1 MSLNNTPS
9 ANRLHVALFGRRN
22 SGKSSLINALTGQD
36 TALVSDIPG
45 TTTDTVSKAMEIQ
58 GIGPCLFIDTPGFD
72 DEGEL
77 GEMRIIRT
85 LKAIEQTDIAL
96 LLCEDEAH
104 EEEKK
109 WMKQLEEKNIPVIL
123 LLNKADIRKDIA
135 STLLRIEKDCG
146 QKPLVISAKER
157 TGIKKIHQ
165 AILEKLPADFGQQ
178 TITGNLVK
186 EGDLVLLV
194 MPQDIQAPKGRLI
207 LPQVQTMR
215 ELLDKKCLVMSC
227 TTDQIA
233 STLQALSRPPKLIIT
248 DSQVFHTVYEQK
260 PADSLLTSF
269 SVLMAGYKGDI
280 HYYIEDLPHFIVP
293 WHYHPAIEIMYITR
307 GIGTRFV
314 GDCIEQYE
322 EGDVCMIGPN
332 LPHEWRNDDAYFDK
346 ESGLRAT
353 CICLFFKR
361 EIFDPNF
368 IRLPEMN
375 NIRDLIERS
384 RRGLKFTGNSKLEI
398 TRFIRSSVN
407 DVGVRKVTNLLTL
420 LELMATSTE
429 YELLASV
436 GFTNSVNSEDFERFN
451 KVYKFLVK
459 NFATSIRLEEVSTL
473 VGLTPTAF
481 CRYFKE
487 RTKKTFVEY
496 LNEMRIGYSKKLLLE
511 NKMKI
516 STISGEVGFPNLSN
530 FISQFKKVT
539 GMSPSQ
545 FQKQFGVK
553 AKQAI

>member
-1 MSLNNTPS
+1 M
-9 ANRLHVALFGRRN
+9 
-22 SGKSSLINALTGQD
+22 
-36 TALVSDIPG
+36 
-45 TTTDTVSKAMEIQ
+45 
-58 GIGPCLFIDTPGFD
+58 
-72 DEGEL
+72 
-77 GEMRIIRT
+77 
-85 LKAIEQTDIAL
+85 
-96 LLCEDEAH
+96 
-104 EEEKK
+104 
-109 WMKQLEEKNIPVIL
+109 
-123 LLNKADIRKDIA
+123 
-135 STLLRIEKDCG
+135 
-146 QKPLVISAKER
+146 KPLY
-157 TGIKKIHQ
+157 Q
-165 AILEKLPADFGQQ
+165 DLPFP
-178 TITGNLVK
+178 I
-186 EGDLVLLV
+186 
-194 MPQDIQAPKGRLI
+194 
-207 LPQVQTMR
+207 
-215 ELLDKKCLVMSC
+215 
-227 TTDQIA
+227 
-233 STLQALSRPPKLIIT
+233 
-248 DSQVFHTVYEQK
+248 DSH
-260 PADSLLTSF
+260 
-269 SVLMAGYKGDI
+269 I

-384 RRGLKFTGNSKLEI
+384 RRGLKFTGKSKLEI

-487 RTKKTFVEY
+487 RTKKTFVKY

>member
-1 MSLNNTPS
+1 M
-9 ANRLHVALFGRRN
+9 
-22 SGKSSLINALTGQD
+22 
-36 TALVSDIPG
+36 
-45 TTTDTVSKAMEIQ
+45 
-58 GIGPCLFIDTPGFD
+58 
-72 DEGEL
+72 
-77 GEMRIIRT
+77 
-85 LKAIEQTDIAL
+85 
-96 LLCEDEAH
+96 
-104 EEEKK
+104 
-109 WMKQLEEKNIPVIL
+109 
-123 LLNKADIRKDIA
+123 
-135 STLLRIEKDCG
+135 
-146 QKPLVISAKER
+146 KPLY
-157 TGIKKIHQ
+157 Q
-165 AILEKLPADFGQQ
+165 DLPFP
-178 TITGNLVK
+178 I
-186 EGDLVLLV
+186 
-194 MPQDIQAPKGRLI
+194 
-207 LPQVQTMR
+207 
-215 ELLDKKCLVMSC
+215 
-227 TTDQIA
+227 
-233 STLQALSRPPKLIIT
+233 
-248 DSQVFHTVYEQK
+248 DSH
-260 PADSLLTSF
+260 
-269 SVLMAGYKGDI
+269 I

-314 GDCIEQYE
+314 GDYIEQYE

-384 RRGLKFTGNSKLEI
+384 RRGLKFTGKSKLEI

-420 LELMATSTE
+420 LELMATSTA

>member
-1 MSLNNTPS
+1 M
-9 ANRLHVALFGRRN
+9 
-22 SGKSSLINALTGQD
+22 
-36 TALVSDIPG
+36 
-45 TTTDTVSKAMEIQ
+45 
-58 GIGPCLFIDTPGFD
+58 
-72 DEGEL
+72 
-77 GEMRIIRT
+77 
-85 LKAIEQTDIAL
+85 
-96 LLCEDEAH
+96 
-104 EEEKK
+104 
-109 WMKQLEEKNIPVIL
+109 
-123 LLNKADIRKDIA
+123 
-135 STLLRIEKDCG
+135 
-146 QKPLVISAKER
+146 KPLY
-157 TGIKKIHQ
+157 Q
-165 AILEKLPADFGQQ
+165 DLPFP
-178 TITGNLVK
+178 I
-186 EGDLVLLV
+186 
-194 MPQDIQAPKGRLI
+194 
-207 LPQVQTMR
+207 
-215 ELLDKKCLVMSC
+215 
-227 TTDQIA
+227 
-233 STLQALSRPPKLIIT
+233 
-248 DSQVFHTVYEQK
+248 DSH
-260 PADSLLTSF
+260 
-269 SVLMAGYKGDI
+269 I

-384 RRGLKFTGNSKLEI
+384 RRGLKFTGKSKLEI

-516 STISGEVGFPNLSN
+516 STISGEVGFRDVSN

>member
-1 MSLNNTPS
+1 M
-9 ANRLHVALFGRRN
+9 
-22 SGKSSLINALTGQD
+22 
-36 TALVSDIPG
+36 
-45 TTTDTVSKAMEIQ
+45 
-58 GIGPCLFIDTPGFD
+58 
-72 DEGEL
+72 
-77 GEMRIIRT
+77 
-85 LKAIEQTDIAL
+85 
-96 LLCEDEAH
+96 
-104 EEEKK
+104 
-109 WMKQLEEKNIPVIL
+109 
-123 LLNKADIRKDIA
+123 
-135 STLLRIEKDCG
+135 
-146 QKPLVISAKER
+146 KPLY
-157 TGIKKIHQ
+157 Q
-165 AILEKLPADFGQQ
+165 DLPFPIG
-178 TITGNLVK
+178 
-186 EGDLVLLV
+186 
-194 MPQDIQAPKGRLI
+194 
-207 LPQVQTMR
+207 
-215 ELLDKKCLVMSC
+215 S
-227 TTDQIA
+227 
-233 STLQALSRPPKLIIT
+233 
-248 DSQVFHTVYEQK
+248 H
-260 PADSLLTSF
+260 
-269 SVLMAGYKGDI
+269 I

-398 TRFIRSSVN
+398 TRFIRSSVS

>member
-1 MSLNNTPS
+1 M
-9 ANRLHVALFGRRN
+9 
-22 SGKSSLINALTGQD
+22 
-36 TALVSDIPG
+36 
-45 TTTDTVSKAMEIQ
+45 
-58 GIGPCLFIDTPGFD
+58 
-72 DEGEL
+72 
-77 GEMRIIRT
+77 
-85 LKAIEQTDIAL
+85 
-96 LLCEDEAH
+96 
-104 EEEKK
+104 
-109 WMKQLEEKNIPVIL
+109 
-123 LLNKADIRKDIA
+123 
-135 STLLRIEKDCG
+135 
-146 QKPLVISAKER
+146 KPLY
-157 TGIKKIHQ
+157 Q
-165 AILEKLPADFGQQ
+165 DLPFP
-178 TITGNLVK
+178 I
-186 EGDLVLLV
+186 
-194 MPQDIQAPKGRLI
+194 
-207 LPQVQTMR
+207 
-215 ELLDKKCLVMSC
+215 
-227 TTDQIA
+227 
-233 STLQALSRPPKLIIT
+233 
-248 DSQVFHTVYEQK
+248 DSH
-260 PADSLLTSF
+260 
-269 SVLMAGYKGDI
+269 I

-361 EIFDPNF
+361 EIFDLNF

>member
-1 MSLNNTPS
+1 M
-9 ANRLHVALFGRRN
+9 
-22 SGKSSLINALTGQD
+22 
-36 TALVSDIPG
+36 
-45 TTTDTVSKAMEIQ
+45 
-58 GIGPCLFIDTPGFD
+58 
-72 DEGEL
+72 
-77 GEMRIIRT
+77 
-85 LKAIEQTDIAL
+85 
-96 LLCEDEAH
+96 
-104 EEEKK
+104 
-109 WMKQLEEKNIPVIL
+109 
-123 LLNKADIRKDIA
+123 
-135 STLLRIEKDCG
+135 
-146 QKPLVISAKER
+146 KPLY
-157 TGIKKIHQ
+157 Q
-165 AILEKLPADFGQQ
+165 DLPFP
-178 TITGNLVK
+178 I
-186 EGDLVLLV
+186 
-194 MPQDIQAPKGRLI
+194 
-207 LPQVQTMR
+207 
-215 ELLDKKCLVMSC
+215 
-227 TTDQIA
+227 
-233 STLQALSRPPKLIIT
+233 
-248 DSQVFHTVYEQK
+248 DSH
-260 PADSLLTSF
+260 
-269 SVLMAGYKGDI
+269 I

-368 IRLPEMN
+368 IRFPEMN

>member
-1 MSLNNTPS
+1 
-9 ANRLHVALFGRRN
+9 
-22 SGKSSLINALTGQD
+22 
-36 TALVSDIPG
+36 
-45 TTTDTVSKAMEIQ
+45 
-58 GIGPCLFIDTPGFD
+58 
-72 DEGEL
+72 
-77 GEMRIIRT
+77 
-85 LKAIEQTDIAL
+85 
-96 LLCEDEAH
+96 
-104 EEEKK
+104 
-109 WMKQLEEKNIPVIL
+109 
-123 LLNKADIRKDIA
+123 
-135 STLLRIEKDCG
+135 
-146 QKPLVISAKER
+146 
-157 TGIKKIHQ
+157 
-165 AILEKLPADFGQQ
+165 
-178 TITGNLVK
+178 
-186 EGDLVLLV
+186 
-194 MPQDIQAPKGRLI
+194 
-207 LPQVQTMR
+207 MR

-384 RRGLKFTGNSKLEI
+384 RRGLKFTGKSKLEI

-407 DVGVRKVTNLLTL
+407 DVGVR
-420 LELMATSTE
+420 
-429 YELLASV
+429 
-436 GFTNSVNSEDFERFN
+436 R
-451 KVYKFLVK
+451 
-459 NFATSIRLEEVSTL
+459 
-473 VGLTPTAF
+473 
-481 CRYFKE
+481 
-487 RTKKTFVEY
+487 
-496 LNEMRIGYSKKLLLE
+496 
-511 NKMKI
+511 
-516 STISGEVGFPNLSN
+516 
-530 FISQFKKVT
+530 
-539 GMSPSQ
+539 
-545 FQKQFGVK
+545 
-553 AKQAI
+553 

>member
-1 MSLNNTPS
+1 M
-9 ANRLHVALFGRRN
+9 
-22 SGKSSLINALTGQD
+22 
-36 TALVSDIPG
+36 
-45 TTTDTVSKAMEIQ
+45 
-58 GIGPCLFIDTPGFD
+58 
-72 DEGEL
+72 
-77 GEMRIIRT
+77 
-85 LKAIEQTDIAL
+85 
-96 LLCEDEAH
+96 
-104 EEEKK
+104 
-109 WMKQLEEKNIPVIL
+109 
-123 LLNKADIRKDIA
+123 
-135 STLLRIEKDCG
+135 
-146 QKPLVISAKER
+146 KPLY
-157 TGIKKIHQ
+157 Q
-165 AILEKLPADFGQQ
+165 DLPFP
-178 TITGNLVK
+178 I
-186 EGDLVLLV
+186 
-194 MPQDIQAPKGRLI
+194 
-207 LPQVQTMR
+207 
-215 ELLDKKCLVMSC
+215 
-227 TTDQIA
+227 
-233 STLQALSRPPKLIIT
+233 
-248 DSQVFHTVYEQK
+248 DSH
-260 PADSLLTSF
+260 
-269 SVLMAGYKGDI
+269 I

-473 VGLTPTAF
+473 AGLTPTAF

>member
-1 MSLNNTPS
+1 M
-9 ANRLHVALFGRRN
+9 
-22 SGKSSLINALTGQD
+22 
-36 TALVSDIPG
+36 
-45 TTTDTVSKAMEIQ
+45 
-58 GIGPCLFIDTPGFD
+58 
-72 DEGEL
+72 
-77 GEMRIIRT
+77 
-85 LKAIEQTDIAL
+85 
-96 LLCEDEAH
+96 
-104 EEEKK
+104 
-109 WMKQLEEKNIPVIL
+109 
-123 LLNKADIRKDIA
+123 
-135 STLLRIEKDCG
+135 
-146 QKPLVISAKER
+146 KPLY
-157 TGIKKIHQ
+157 Q
-165 AILEKLPADFGQQ
+165 DLPFP
-178 TITGNLVK
+178 I
-186 EGDLVLLV
+186 
-194 MPQDIQAPKGRLI
+194 
-207 LPQVQTMR
+207 
-215 ELLDKKCLVMSC
+215 
-227 TTDQIA
+227 
-233 STLQALSRPPKLIIT
+233 
-248 DSQVFHTVYEQK
+248 DSH
-260 PADSLLTSF
+260 
-269 SVLMAGYKGDI
+269 I

-384 RRGLKFTGNSKLEI
+384 RRGLKFTGKSKLEI

-487 RTKKTFVEY
+487 TKKTFVEY

>member
-1 MSLNNTPS
+1 MIIDLDDYETTLPRS
-9 ANRLHVALFGRRN
+9 AI
-22 SGKSSLINALTGQD
+22 SQ
-36 TALVSDIPG
+36 
-45 TTTDTVSKAMEIQ
+45 
-58 GIGPCLFIDTPGFD
+58 IDS
-72 DEGEL
+72 
-77 GEMRIIRT
+77 
-85 LKAIEQTDIAL
+85 
-96 LLCEDEAH
+96 H
-104 EEEKK
+104 
-109 WMKQLEEKNIPVIL
+109 
-123 LLNKADIRKDIA
+123 
-135 STLLRIEKDCG
+135 
-146 QKPLVISAKER
+146 
-157 TGIKKIHQ
+157 
-165 AILEKLPADFGQQ
+165 
-178 TITGNLVK
+178 
-186 EGDLVLLV
+186 
-194 MPQDIQAPKGRLI
+194 
-207 LPQVQTMR
+207 
-215 ELLDKKCLVMSC
+215 
-227 TTDQIA
+227 
-233 STLQALSRPPKLIIT
+233 
-248 DSQVFHTVYEQK
+248 
-260 PADSLLTSF
+260 
-269 SVLMAGYKGDI
+269 I

>member
-1 MSLNNTPS
+1 M
-9 ANRLHVALFGRRN
+9 
-22 SGKSSLINALTGQD
+22 
-36 TALVSDIPG
+36 
-45 TTTDTVSKAMEIQ
+45 
-58 GIGPCLFIDTPGFD
+58 
-72 DEGEL
+72 
-77 GEMRIIRT
+77 
-85 LKAIEQTDIAL
+85 
-96 LLCEDEAH
+96 
-104 EEEKK
+104 
-109 WMKQLEEKNIPVIL
+109 
-123 LLNKADIRKDIA
+123 
-135 STLLRIEKDCG
+135 
-146 QKPLVISAKER
+146 KPLY
-157 TGIKKIHQ
+157 Q
-165 AILEKLPADFGQQ
+165 DLPFP
-178 TITGNLVK
+178 I
-186 EGDLVLLV
+186 
-194 MPQDIQAPKGRLI
+194 
-207 LPQVQTMR
+207 
-215 ELLDKKCLVMSC
+215 
-227 TTDQIA
+227 
-233 STLQALSRPPKLIIT
+233 
-248 DSQVFHTVYEQK
+248 DSH
-260 PADSLLTSF
+260 
-269 SVLMAGYKGDI
+269 I

-332 LPHEWRNDDAYFDK
+332 LPHEWRNDDAYCDK

-384 RRGLKFTGNSKLEI
+384 RRGLKFTGKSKLEI

>member
-1 MSLNNTPS
+1 M
-9 ANRLHVALFGRRN
+9 
-22 SGKSSLINALTGQD
+22 
-36 TALVSDIPG
+36 
-45 TTTDTVSKAMEIQ
+45 
-58 GIGPCLFIDTPGFD
+58 
-72 DEGEL
+72 
-77 GEMRIIRT
+77 
-85 LKAIEQTDIAL
+85 
-96 LLCEDEAH
+96 
-104 EEEKK
+104 
-109 WMKQLEEKNIPVIL
+109 
-123 LLNKADIRKDIA
+123 
-135 STLLRIEKDCG
+135 
-146 QKPLVISAKER
+146 KPLY
-157 TGIKKIHQ
+157 Q
-165 AILEKLPADFGQQ
+165 DLPF
-178 TITGNLVK
+178 
-186 EGDLVLLV
+186 
-194 MPQDIQAPKGRLI
+194 LI
-207 LPQVQTMR
+207 
-215 ELLDKKCLVMSC
+215 
-227 TTDQIA
+227 
-233 STLQALSRPPKLIIT
+233 
-248 DSQVFHTVYEQK
+248 DSH
-260 PADSLLTSF
+260 
-269 SVLMAGYKGDI
+269 I

-322 EGDVCMIGPN
+322 EGDVCMIGSN

>member
-1 MSLNNTPS
+1 M
-9 ANRLHVALFGRRN
+9 
-22 SGKSSLINALTGQD
+22 
-36 TALVSDIPG
+36 
-45 TTTDTVSKAMEIQ
+45 
-58 GIGPCLFIDTPGFD
+58 
-72 DEGEL
+72 
-77 GEMRIIRT
+77 
-85 LKAIEQTDIAL
+85 
-96 LLCEDEAH
+96 
-104 EEEKK
+104 
-109 WMKQLEEKNIPVIL
+109 
-123 LLNKADIRKDIA
+123 
-135 STLLRIEKDCG
+135 
-146 QKPLVISAKER
+146 KPLY
-157 TGIKKIHQ
+157 Q
-165 AILEKLPADFGQQ
+165 DLPFP
-178 TITGNLVK
+178 I
-186 EGDLVLLV
+186 
-194 MPQDIQAPKGRLI
+194 
-207 LPQVQTMR
+207 
-215 ELLDKKCLVMSC
+215 
-227 TTDQIA
+227 
-233 STLQALSRPPKLIIT
+233 
-248 DSQVFHTVYEQK
+248 DSH
-260 PADSLLTSF
+260 
-269 SVLMAGYKGDI
+269 I

-407 DVGVRKVTNLLTL
+407 DLGVRKVTKLLTL
-420 LELMATSTE
+420 VELMATSTE

>member
-1 MSLNNTPS
+1 M
-9 ANRLHVALFGRRN
+9 
-22 SGKSSLINALTGQD
+22 
-36 TALVSDIPG
+36 
-45 TTTDTVSKAMEIQ
+45 
-58 GIGPCLFIDTPGFD
+58 
-72 DEGEL
+72 
-77 GEMRIIRT
+77 
-85 LKAIEQTDIAL
+85 
-96 LLCEDEAH
+96 
-104 EEEKK
+104 
-109 WMKQLEEKNIPVIL
+109 
-123 LLNKADIRKDIA
+123 
-135 STLLRIEKDCG
+135 
-146 QKPLVISAKER
+146 KPLY
-157 TGIKKIHQ
+157 Q
-165 AILEKLPADFGQQ
+165 DLPFP
-178 TITGNLVK
+178 I
-186 EGDLVLLV
+186 
-194 MPQDIQAPKGRLI
+194 
-207 LPQVQTMR
+207 
-215 ELLDKKCLVMSC
+215 
-227 TTDQIA
+227 
-233 STLQALSRPPKLIIT
+233 
-248 DSQVFHTVYEQK
+248 DSH
-260 PADSLLTSF
+260 
-269 SVLMAGYKGDI
+269 I

-481 CRYFKE
+481 CRYFIQ

>member
-1 MSLNNTPS
+1 M
-9 ANRLHVALFGRRN
+9 
-22 SGKSSLINALTGQD
+22 
-36 TALVSDIPG
+36 
-45 TTTDTVSKAMEIQ
+45 
-58 GIGPCLFIDTPGFD
+58 
-72 DEGEL
+72 
-77 GEMRIIRT
+77 
-85 LKAIEQTDIAL
+85 
-96 LLCEDEAH
+96 
-104 EEEKK
+104 
-109 WMKQLEEKNIPVIL
+109 
-123 LLNKADIRKDIA
+123 
-135 STLLRIEKDCG
+135 
-146 QKPLVISAKER
+146 KPLY
-157 TGIKKIHQ
+157 Q
-165 AILEKLPADFGQQ
+165 DLPFP
-178 TITGNLVK
+178 I
-186 EGDLVLLV
+186 
-194 MPQDIQAPKGRLI
+194 
-207 LPQVQTMR
+207 
-215 ELLDKKCLVMSC
+215 
-227 TTDQIA
+227 
-233 STLQALSRPPKLIIT
+233 
-248 DSQVFHTVYEQK
+248 DSH
-260 PADSLLTSF
+260 
-269 SVLMAGYKGDI
+269 I

-384 RRGLKFTGNSKLEI
+384 RRGLKFIGKSKLEI

>member
-1 MSLNNTPS
+1 M
-9 ANRLHVALFGRRN
+9 
-22 SGKSSLINALTGQD
+22 
-36 TALVSDIPG
+36 
-45 TTTDTVSKAMEIQ
+45 
-58 GIGPCLFIDTPGFD
+58 
-72 DEGEL
+72 
-77 GEMRIIRT
+77 
-85 LKAIEQTDIAL
+85 
-96 LLCEDEAH
+96 
-104 EEEKK
+104 
-109 WMKQLEEKNIPVIL
+109 
-123 LLNKADIRKDIA
+123 
-135 STLLRIEKDCG
+135 
-146 QKPLVISAKER
+146 KPLY
-157 TGIKKIHQ
+157 Q
-165 AILEKLPADFGQQ
+165 DLPFP
-178 TITGNLVK
+178 I
-186 EGDLVLLV
+186 
-194 MPQDIQAPKGRLI
+194 
-207 LPQVQTMR
+207 
-215 ELLDKKCLVMSC
+215 
-227 TTDQIA
+227 
-233 STLQALSRPPKLIIT
+233 
-248 DSQVFHTVYEQK
+248 DSH
-260 PADSLLTSF
+260 
-269 SVLMAGYKGDI
+269 I

-307 GIGTRFV
+307 GVGTRFV

-322 EGDVCMIGPN
+322 EGDVCIIGPN

-346 ESGLRAT
+346 KSDLRAT

-384 RRGLKFTGNSKLEI
+384 RRGLKFTGNSKIEI
-398 TRFIRSSVN
+398 TRFIRESVN

-420 LELMATSTE
+420 LEMMAISTE

-459 NFATSIRLEEVSTL
+459 NFATSIRLEEVAAL

>member
-85 LKAIEQTDIAL
+85 LKAIERTDIAL

-248 DSQVFHTVYEQK
+248 DSQVFHTVYERK

-375 NIRDLIERS
+375 NIRDLIERA

-398 TRFIRSSVN
+398 TRFIRSSVS

>member
-1 MSLNNTPS
+1 M
-9 ANRLHVALFGRRN
+9 
-22 SGKSSLINALTGQD
+22 
-36 TALVSDIPG
+36 
-45 TTTDTVSKAMEIQ
+45 
-58 GIGPCLFIDTPGFD
+58 
-72 DEGEL
+72 
-77 GEMRIIRT
+77 
-85 LKAIEQTDIAL
+85 
-96 LLCEDEAH
+96 
-104 EEEKK
+104 
-109 WMKQLEEKNIPVIL
+109 
-123 LLNKADIRKDIA
+123 
-135 STLLRIEKDCG
+135 
-146 QKPLVISAKER
+146 KPLY
-157 TGIKKIHQ
+157 Q
-165 AILEKLPADFGQQ
+165 DLPFP
-178 TITGNLVK
+178 I
-186 EGDLVLLV
+186 
-194 MPQDIQAPKGRLI
+194 
-207 LPQVQTMR
+207 
-215 ELLDKKCLVMSC
+215 
-227 TTDQIA
+227 
-233 STLQALSRPPKLIIT
+233 
-248 DSQVFHTVYEQK
+248 DSH
-260 PADSLLTSF
+260 
-269 SVLMAGYKGDI
+269 I

-407 DVGVRKVTNLLTL
+407 DVGVRKVTNLLAL

>member
-1 MSLNNTPS
+1 M
-9 ANRLHVALFGRRN
+9 
-22 SGKSSLINALTGQD
+22 
-36 TALVSDIPG
+36 
-45 TTTDTVSKAMEIQ
+45 
-58 GIGPCLFIDTPGFD
+58 
-72 DEGEL
+72 
-77 GEMRIIRT
+77 
-85 LKAIEQTDIAL
+85 
-96 LLCEDEAH
+96 
-104 EEEKK
+104 
-109 WMKQLEEKNIPVIL
+109 
-123 LLNKADIRKDIA
+123 
-135 STLLRIEKDCG
+135 
-146 QKPLVISAKER
+146 KPLY
-157 TGIKKIHQ
+157 Q
-165 AILEKLPADFGQQ
+165 DLPFPIG
-178 TITGNLVK
+178 
-186 EGDLVLLV
+186 
-194 MPQDIQAPKGRLI
+194 
-207 LPQVQTMR
+207 
-215 ELLDKKCLVMSC
+215 S
-227 TTDQIA
+227 
-233 STLQALSRPPKLIIT
+233 
-248 DSQVFHTVYEQK
+248 H
-260 PADSLLTSF
+260 
-269 SVLMAGYKGDI
+269 I

>member
-1 MSLNNTPS
+1 M
-9 ANRLHVALFGRRN
+9 
-22 SGKSSLINALTGQD
+22 
-36 TALVSDIPG
+36 
-45 TTTDTVSKAMEIQ
+45 
-58 GIGPCLFIDTPGFD
+58 
-72 DEGEL
+72 
-77 GEMRIIRT
+77 
-85 LKAIEQTDIAL
+85 
-96 LLCEDEAH
+96 
-104 EEEKK
+104 
-109 WMKQLEEKNIPVIL
+109 
-123 LLNKADIRKDIA
+123 
-135 STLLRIEKDCG
+135 
-146 QKPLVISAKER
+146 KPLY
-157 TGIKKIHQ
+157 Q
-165 AILEKLPADFGQQ
+165 DLPFP
-178 TITGNLVK
+178 I
-186 EGDLVLLV
+186 
-194 MPQDIQAPKGRLI
+194 
-207 LPQVQTMR
+207 
-215 ELLDKKCLVMSC
+215 
-227 TTDQIA
+227 
-233 STLQALSRPPKLIIT
+233 
-248 DSQVFHTVYEQK
+248 DSH
-260 PADSLLTSF
+260 
-269 SVLMAGYKGDI
+269 I

-293 WHYHPAIEIMYITR
+293 WYYHPAIEIMYITR

-384 RRGLKFTGNSKLEI
+384 RRGLKFTGKSKLEI

-407 DVGVRKVTNLLTL
+407 DVGVRKGTNLLTL

>member
-1 MSLNNTPS
+1 M
-9 ANRLHVALFGRRN
+9 
-22 SGKSSLINALTGQD
+22 
-36 TALVSDIPG
+36 
-45 TTTDTVSKAMEIQ
+45 
-58 GIGPCLFIDTPGFD
+58 
-72 DEGEL
+72 
-77 GEMRIIRT
+77 
-85 LKAIEQTDIAL
+85 
-96 LLCEDEAH
+96 
-104 EEEKK
+104 
-109 WMKQLEEKNIPVIL
+109 
-123 LLNKADIRKDIA
+123 
-135 STLLRIEKDCG
+135 
-146 QKPLVISAKER
+146 KPLY
-157 TGIKKIHQ
+157 Q
-165 AILEKLPADFGQQ
+165 DLPFP
-178 TITGNLVK
+178 I
-186 EGDLVLLV
+186 
-194 MPQDIQAPKGRLI
+194 
-207 LPQVQTMR
+207 
-215 ELLDKKCLVMSC
+215 
-227 TTDQIA
+227 
-233 STLQALSRPPKLIIT
+233 
-248 DSQVFHTVYEQK
+248 DSH
-260 PADSLLTSF
+260 
-269 SVLMAGYKGDI
+269 I

-384 RRGLKFTGNSKLEI
+384 RRGLKFTGKSKLEI

-429 YELLASV
+429 YELLVSV

>member
-1 MSLNNTPS
+1 M
-9 ANRLHVALFGRRN
+9 
-22 SGKSSLINALTGQD
+22 
-36 TALVSDIPG
+36 
-45 TTTDTVSKAMEIQ
+45 
-58 GIGPCLFIDTPGFD
+58 
-72 DEGEL
+72 
-77 GEMRIIRT
+77 
-85 LKAIEQTDIAL
+85 
-96 LLCEDEAH
+96 
-104 EEEKK
+104 
-109 WMKQLEEKNIPVIL
+109 
-123 LLNKADIRKDIA
+123 
-135 STLLRIEKDCG
+135 
-146 QKPLVISAKER
+146 KPLY
-157 TGIKKIHQ
+157 Q
-165 AILEKLPADFGQQ
+165 DLPFP
-178 TITGNLVK
+178 I
-186 EGDLVLLV
+186 
-194 MPQDIQAPKGRLI
+194 
-207 LPQVQTMR
+207 
-215 ELLDKKCLVMSC
+215 
-227 TTDQIA
+227 
-233 STLQALSRPPKLIIT
+233 
-248 DSQVFHTVYEQK
+248 DSH
-260 PADSLLTSF
+260 
-269 SVLMAGYKGDI
+269 I

-384 RRGLKFTGNSKLEI
+384 RRGLKFTGKSKLEI

-516 STISGEVGFPNLSN
+516 SIISGEVGFPNLSN

>member
-1 MSLNNTPS
+1 M
-9 ANRLHVALFGRRN
+9 
-22 SGKSSLINALTGQD
+22 
-36 TALVSDIPG
+36 
-45 TTTDTVSKAMEIQ
+45 
-58 GIGPCLFIDTPGFD
+58 
-72 DEGEL
+72 
-77 GEMRIIRT
+77 
-85 LKAIEQTDIAL
+85 
-96 LLCEDEAH
+96 
-104 EEEKK
+104 
-109 WMKQLEEKNIPVIL
+109 
-123 LLNKADIRKDIA
+123 
-135 STLLRIEKDCG
+135 
-146 QKPLVISAKER
+146 KPLY
-157 TGIKKIHQ
+157 Q
-165 AILEKLPADFGQQ
+165 DLPFP
-178 TITGNLVK
+178 I
-186 EGDLVLLV
+186 
-194 MPQDIQAPKGRLI
+194 
-207 LPQVQTMR
+207 
-215 ELLDKKCLVMSC
+215 
-227 TTDQIA
+227 
-233 STLQALSRPPKLIIT
+233 
-248 DSQVFHTVYEQK
+248 DSH
-260 PADSLLTSF
+260 
-269 SVLMAGYKGDI
+269 I

-384 RRGLKFTGNSKLEI
+384 RRGLKFTGKSKLEI
-398 TRFIRSSVN
+398 TRFIRSSGN

>member
-1 MSLNNTPS
+1 MIIDLDDYETTLPRS
-9 ANRLHVALFGRRN
+9 A
-22 SGKSSLINALTGQD
+22 
-36 TALVSDIPG
+36 IP
-45 TTTDTVSKAMEIQ
+45 
-58 GIGPCLFIDTPGFD
+58 
-72 DEGEL
+72 
-77 GEMRIIRT
+77 
-85 LKAIEQTDIAL
+85 
-96 LLCEDEAH
+96 
-104 EEEKK
+104 
-109 WMKQLEEKNIPVIL
+109 N
-123 LLNKADIRKDIA
+123 
-135 STLLRIEKDCG
+135 
-146 QKPLVISAKER
+146 
-157 TGIKKIHQ
+157 
-165 AILEKLPADFGQQ
+165 
-178 TITGNLVK
+178 
-186 EGDLVLLV
+186 
-194 MPQDIQAPKGRLI
+194 
-207 LPQVQTMR
+207 
-215 ELLDKKCLVMSC
+215 
-227 TTDQIA
+227 
-233 STLQALSRPPKLIIT
+233 
-248 DSQVFHTVYEQK
+248 
-260 PADSLLTSF
+260 
-269 SVLMAGYKGDI
+269 
-280 HYYIEDLPHFIVP
+280 
-293 WHYHPAIEIMYITR
+293 R

-384 RRGLKFTGNSKLEI
+384 RRGLKFTGKSKLEI

-481 CRYFKE
+481 CRHFKE
-487 RTKKTFVEY
+487 RTKKTFVED

>member
-1 MSLNNTPS
+1 M
-9 ANRLHVALFGRRN
+9 
-22 SGKSSLINALTGQD
+22 
-36 TALVSDIPG
+36 
-45 TTTDTVSKAMEIQ
+45 
-58 GIGPCLFIDTPGFD
+58 
-72 DEGEL
+72 
-77 GEMRIIRT
+77 
-85 LKAIEQTDIAL
+85 
-96 LLCEDEAH
+96 
-104 EEEKK
+104 
-109 WMKQLEEKNIPVIL
+109 
-123 LLNKADIRKDIA
+123 
-135 STLLRIEKDCG
+135 
-146 QKPLVISAKER
+146 KPLY
-157 TGIKKIHQ
+157 Q
-165 AILEKLPADFGQQ
+165 DLPFP
-178 TITGNLVK
+178 I
-186 EGDLVLLV
+186 
-194 MPQDIQAPKGRLI
+194 
-207 LPQVQTMR
+207 
-215 ELLDKKCLVMSC
+215 
-227 TTDQIA
+227 
-233 STLQALSRPPKLIIT
+233 
-248 DSQVFHTVYEQK
+248 DSH
-260 PADSLLTSF
+260 
-269 SVLMAGYKGDI
+269 I

-384 RRGLKFTGNSKLEI
+384 RRGLKFTGKSKLEI
-398 TRFIRSSVN
+398 TRFIRSLVN

>member
-1 MSLNNTPS
+1 M
-9 ANRLHVALFGRRN
+9 
-22 SGKSSLINALTGQD
+22 
-36 TALVSDIPG
+36 
-45 TTTDTVSKAMEIQ
+45 
-58 GIGPCLFIDTPGFD
+58 
-72 DEGEL
+72 
-77 GEMRIIRT
+77 
-85 LKAIEQTDIAL
+85 
-96 LLCEDEAH
+96 
-104 EEEKK
+104 
-109 WMKQLEEKNIPVIL
+109 
-123 LLNKADIRKDIA
+123 
-135 STLLRIEKDCG
+135 
-146 QKPLVISAKER
+146 KPLY
-157 TGIKKIHQ
+157 Q
-165 AILEKLPADFGQQ
+165 DLPFP
-178 TITGNLVK
+178 I
-186 EGDLVLLV
+186 
-194 MPQDIQAPKGRLI
+194 
-207 LPQVQTMR
+207 
-215 ELLDKKCLVMSC
+215 
-227 TTDQIA
+227 
-233 STLQALSRPPKLIIT
+233 
-248 DSQVFHTVYEQK
+248 DSH
-260 PADSLLTSF
+260 
-269 SVLMAGYKGDI
+269 I

-293 WHYHPAIEIMYITR
+293 WHYHPAIEKMYITR

-384 RRGLKFTGNSKLEI
+384 RRGLKFTGKSKLEI

>member
-1 MSLNNTPS
+1 M
-9 ANRLHVALFGRRN
+9 
-22 SGKSSLINALTGQD
+22 
-36 TALVSDIPG
+36 
-45 TTTDTVSKAMEIQ
+45 
-58 GIGPCLFIDTPGFD
+58 
-72 DEGEL
+72 
-77 GEMRIIRT
+77 
-85 LKAIEQTDIAL
+85 
-96 LLCEDEAH
+96 
-104 EEEKK
+104 
-109 WMKQLEEKNIPVIL
+109 
-123 LLNKADIRKDIA
+123 
-135 STLLRIEKDCG
+135 
-146 QKPLVISAKER
+146 KPLY
-157 TGIKKIHQ
+157 Q
-165 AILEKLPADFGQQ
+165 DLPFP
-178 TITGNLVK
+178 I
-186 EGDLVLLV
+186 
-194 MPQDIQAPKGRLI
+194 
-207 LPQVQTMR
+207 
-215 ELLDKKCLVMSC
+215 
-227 TTDQIA
+227 
-233 STLQALSRPPKLIIT
+233 
-248 DSQVFHTVYEQK
+248 DSH
-260 PADSLLTSF
+260 
-269 SVLMAGYKGDI
+269 I

-322 EGDVCMIGPN
+322 EGDVWMIGPN

-384 RRGLKFTGNSKLEI
+384 RRGLKFTGKSKLEI

>member
-1 MSLNNTPS
+1 M
-9 ANRLHVALFGRRN
+9 
-22 SGKSSLINALTGQD
+22 
-36 TALVSDIPG
+36 
-45 TTTDTVSKAMEIQ
+45 
-58 GIGPCLFIDTPGFD
+58 
-72 DEGEL
+72 
-77 GEMRIIRT
+77 
-85 LKAIEQTDIAL
+85 
-96 LLCEDEAH
+96 
-104 EEEKK
+104 
-109 WMKQLEEKNIPVIL
+109 
-123 LLNKADIRKDIA
+123 
-135 STLLRIEKDCG
+135 
-146 QKPLVISAKER
+146 KPLY
-157 TGIKKIHQ
+157 Q
-165 AILEKLPADFGQQ
+165 DLPFP
-178 TITGNLVK
+178 I
-186 EGDLVLLV
+186 
-194 MPQDIQAPKGRLI
+194 
-207 LPQVQTMR
+207 
-215 ELLDKKCLVMSC
+215 
-227 TTDQIA
+227 
-233 STLQALSRPPKLIIT
+233 
-248 DSQVFHTVYEQK
+248 DSH
-260 PADSLLTSF
+260 
-269 SVLMAGYKGDI
+269 I

-384 RRGLKFTGNSKLEI
+384 RRGLKFTGKSKLEI

-530 FISQFKKVT
+530 FISKFKKVT

>member
-1 MSLNNTPS
+1 M
-9 ANRLHVALFGRRN
+9 
-22 SGKSSLINALTGQD
+22 
-36 TALVSDIPG
+36 
-45 TTTDTVSKAMEIQ
+45 
-58 GIGPCLFIDTPGFD
+58 
-72 DEGEL
+72 
-77 GEMRIIRT
+77 
-85 LKAIEQTDIAL
+85 
-96 LLCEDEAH
+96 
-104 EEEKK
+104 
-109 WMKQLEEKNIPVIL
+109 
-123 LLNKADIRKDIA
+123 
-135 STLLRIEKDCG
+135 
-146 QKPLVISAKER
+146 KPLY
-157 TGIKKIHQ
+157 Q
-165 AILEKLPADFGQQ
+165 DLPFP
-178 TITGNLVK
+178 I
-186 EGDLVLLV
+186 
-194 MPQDIQAPKGRLI
+194 
-207 LPQVQTMR
+207 
-215 ELLDKKCLVMSC
+215 
-227 TTDQIA
+227 
-233 STLQALSRPPKLIIT
+233 
-248 DSQVFHTVYEQK
+248 DSH
-260 PADSLLTSF
+260 
-269 SVLMAGYKGDI
+269 I

-459 NFATSIRLEEVSTL
+459 NIATSIRLEEVSTL

>member
-1 MSLNNTPS
+1 M
-9 ANRLHVALFGRRN
+9 
-22 SGKSSLINALTGQD
+22 
-36 TALVSDIPG
+36 
-45 TTTDTVSKAMEIQ
+45 
-58 GIGPCLFIDTPGFD
+58 
-72 DEGEL
+72 
-77 GEMRIIRT
+77 
-85 LKAIEQTDIAL
+85 
-96 LLCEDEAH
+96 
-104 EEEKK
+104 
-109 WMKQLEEKNIPVIL
+109 
-123 LLNKADIRKDIA
+123 
-135 STLLRIEKDCG
+135 
-146 QKPLVISAKER
+146 KPLY
-157 TGIKKIHQ
+157 Q
-165 AILEKLPADFGQQ
+165 DLPFP
-178 TITGNLVK
+178 I
-186 EGDLVLLV
+186 
-194 MPQDIQAPKGRLI
+194 
-207 LPQVQTMR
+207 
-215 ELLDKKCLVMSC
+215 
-227 TTDQIA
+227 
-233 STLQALSRPPKLIIT
+233 
-248 DSQVFHTVYEQK
+248 DSH
-260 PADSLLTSF
+260 
-269 SVLMAGYKGDI
+269 I

-384 RRGLKFTGNSKLEI
+384 RRGLKFTGKSKLEI

-496 LNEMRIGYSKKLLLE
+496 LNEMRIGYSKKLSLE

>member
-1 MSLNNTPS
+1 M
-9 ANRLHVALFGRRN
+9 
-22 SGKSSLINALTGQD
+22 
-36 TALVSDIPG
+36 
-45 TTTDTVSKAMEIQ
+45 
-58 GIGPCLFIDTPGFD
+58 
-72 DEGEL
+72 
-77 GEMRIIRT
+77 
-85 LKAIEQTDIAL
+85 
-96 LLCEDEAH
+96 
-104 EEEKK
+104 
-109 WMKQLEEKNIPVIL
+109 
-123 LLNKADIRKDIA
+123 
-135 STLLRIEKDCG
+135 
-146 QKPLVISAKER
+146 KPLY
-157 TGIKKIHQ
+157 Q
-165 AILEKLPADFGQQ
+165 DLPFP
-178 TITGNLVK
+178 I
-186 EGDLVLLV
+186 
-194 MPQDIQAPKGRLI
+194 
-207 LPQVQTMR
+207 
-215 ELLDKKCLVMSC
+215 
-227 TTDQIA
+227 
-233 STLQALSRPPKLIIT
+233 
-248 DSQVFHTVYEQK
+248 DSH
-260 PADSLLTSF
+260 
-269 SVLMAGYKGDI
+269 I

-429 YELLASV
+429 YELLTSV

>member
-1 MSLNNTPS
+1 M
-9 ANRLHVALFGRRN
+9 
-22 SGKSSLINALTGQD
+22 
-36 TALVSDIPG
+36 
-45 TTTDTVSKAMEIQ
+45 
-58 GIGPCLFIDTPGFD
+58 
-72 DEGEL
+72 
-77 GEMRIIRT
+77 
-85 LKAIEQTDIAL
+85 
-96 LLCEDEAH
+96 
-104 EEEKK
+104 
-109 WMKQLEEKNIPVIL
+109 
-123 LLNKADIRKDIA
+123 
-135 STLLRIEKDCG
+135 
-146 QKPLVISAKER
+146 KPLY
-157 TGIKKIHQ
+157 Q
-165 AILEKLPADFGQQ
+165 DLPFP
-178 TITGNLVK
+178 I
-186 EGDLVLLV
+186 
-194 MPQDIQAPKGRLI
+194 
-207 LPQVQTMR
+207 
-215 ELLDKKCLVMSC
+215 
-227 TTDQIA
+227 
-233 STLQALSRPPKLIIT
+233 
-248 DSQVFHTVYEQK
+248 DSH
-260 PADSLLTSF
+260 
-269 SVLMAGYKGDI
+269 I

-361 EIFDPNF
+361 GILDPNF